1 MVTRTQ
7 CIRTFGARTSLF
19 SNSSALLSCSFSR
32 TESDVPANFTAAG
45 RASTGPCSCSSSSC
59 VSHGAPTRSCSDLS
73 SYKDS
78 SHPQRRWGS
87 VAALSES
94 SEWLQI
100 TPRQK
105 LNVNTHQ
112 DDAYEGSGDY
122 DRLREC
128 AKQELEA
135 IQKYRKEKRQ
145 AGANGQL
152 RLVAELAEEIK
163 KHRQRRQLFDEQAS
177 HLIFASKQI
186 LDSQVDFHGLTAEE
200 ATTHAKRAIKEACER
215 GVAQLRLVVG
225 KGLHSSGPPV
235 LKPCMLK
242 LMKKLK
248 IPVEVDP
255 SNEGI
260 LVVQLIPT
268 SSASPPVVWDQTPLQ
283 GFLSQTGQ
291 LVPSPI
297 LIPEVYAS
305 PPELDQLTDDS
316 SREPVQD
323 CQVNPTPLVPIGDEE
338 LSELPQVR
346 TLWPCEEIFS
356 LTDLF
361 P

>member
-1 MVTRTQ
+1 MYAEAHEKV
-7 CIRTFGARTSLF
+7 
-19 SNSSALLSCSFSR
+19 
-32 TESDVPANFTAAG
+32 
-45 RASTGPCSCSSSSC
+45 
-59 VSHGAPTRSCSDLS
+59 
-73 SYKDS
+73 
-78 SHPQRRWGS
+78 S
-87 VAALSES
+87 VADIIDVIYLS
-94 SEWLQI
+94 
-100 TPRQK
+100 
-105 LNVNTHQ
+105 
-112 DDAYEGSGDY
+112 
-122 DRLREC
+122 
-128 AKQELEA
+128 
-135 IQKYRKEKRQ
+135 
-145 AGANGQL
+145 
-152 RLVAELAEEIK
+152 
-163 KHRQRRQLFDEQAS
+163 
-177 HLIFASKQI
+177 
-186 LDSQVDFHGLTAEE
+186 
-200 ATTHAKRAIKEACER
+200 ACR
-215 GVAQLRLVVG
+215 
-225 KGLHSSGPPV
+225 
-235 LKPCMLK
+235 
-242 LMKKLK
+242 LK

-291 LVPSPI
+291 LAPSPI